1 MKVSLR
7 WLREYV
13 DVALP
18 PRDLAQKLTLAGLEI
33 KGMQVVGGNWEFI
46 TVGEITAVNP
56 HPNADRLR
64 LVTVNLGAEQATVVC
79 GAPNL
84 NSGDK
89 IAFASVGAQLRDGRS
104 GKLLR
109 LEPAKIRGV
118 VSSGMVCS
126 EKELGISDSHQ
137 GILVLPDEA
146 PIGMPLADWLGDVI
160 LDLDI
165 TPNRADCLSVV
176 GIAREVAALTG
187 QSLHLPQASYAESAS
202 PISQQISVVIV
213 DPELCPRYSASL
225 ITGVEVG
232 KSPAWLQ
239 QRLLTY
245 GMRPINNVVDVTNY
259 VMVEYGQPLHAFD
272 YQQIRGRKIIVRRAE
287 AGETLATL
295 DGTGRSLDS
304 NMLVIADEV
313 GAVAVAGIMGGAGS
327 EVSEETTS
335 ILLEAANFNPASIHH
350 TGSALRLPSE
360 ARMRF
365 ERGIRPELTVVALKR
380 ATQLISELGG
390 GQAAKGLVDVYP
402 GRADHEP
409 IRLNPGKLER
419 FLGVGFSLER
429 IVETLTA
436 LGFDCKVD
444 TAAGEVW
451 ATAPYWRGDIRQGV
465 DLIEEVAR
473 IVGYDKIPLTLLSQ
487 PIPHQSPEPLL
498 GLKRRL
504 RSSLVGYG
512 FQEIIT
518 YSLTSLE
525 MLRKLL
531 PESDSPS
538 TMPLRVANPMTLE
551 QEYLRPNLRAN
562 LLATLASNRKHEAGG
577 IRLFELGKV
586 YLARQNDL
594 PEETEV
600 LCGLMSGP
608 RLERSWHGGDELFN
622 FYDAKGVVEALVS
635 HLGGTADFEEASD
648 ETLHVAKQARA
659 VISGNRVGVIG
670 ELHPKVL
677 TAFEITETACLFE
690 INLAQLLPFT
700 VEQRAF
706 QPVARFP
713 VVERDVALVLDDR
726 VSYARVQ
733 EIVKGFPL
741 VAQVMIFDAYRGKQV
756 PAGKKSLAYRI
767 IFRSPTHTLTDAE
780 VDEVQQQILDKLS
793 RELGATLRR

>member
-13 DVALP
+13 DITLP
-18 PRDLAQKLTLAGLEI
+18 PHDLAQKLTLAGIEV

-46 TVGEITAVNP
+46 TVGQITAVKA

-64 LVTVNLGAEQATVVC
+64 LVTVDLGAEQATVVC

-84 NSGDK
+84 SSGDK

-104 GKLLR
+104 GQLSR
-109 LEPAKIRGV
+109 LESAKIRGV
-118 VSSGMVCS
+118 ISSGMVCS

-137 GILVLPDEA
+137 GILVLPGEA

-160 LDLDI
+160 LDLDV

-187 QSLHLPQASYAESAS
+187 QSLHLPQADYAESAS
-202 PISQQISVVIV
+202 PTSQQISVSII

-225 ITGVEVG
+225 ITGVKVS

-239 QRLLTY
+239 QRLLAY

-272 YQQIRGRKIIVRRAE
+272 YQRIRGRKIIVRRAE

-295 DGTGRSLDS
+295 DGTERSLGS
-304 NMLVIADEV
+304 NMLVIADEE
-313 GAVAVAGIMGGAGS
+313 GAVAAAGIMGGAAS

-390 GQAAKGLVDVYP
+390 GEATKGLVDVYP

-409 IRLNPGKLER
+409 IRLSPGKLER
-419 FLGVGFSLER
+419 FLGVGFSSEQ
-429 IVETLTA
+429 IVEALTA
-436 LGFDCKVD
+436 LGFSCRAD
-444 TAAGEVW
+444 AAGEVW
-451 ATAPYWRGDIRQGV
+451 ATAPYWRGDIRREV

-473 IVGYDKIPLTLLSQ
+473 IVGYDKIPTTLLSR
-487 PIPHQSPEPLL
+487 PIPHQSPEPLFR
-498 GLKRRL
+498 LKRRL
-504 RSSLVGYG
+504 RGSLVGYG

-525 MLRKLL
+525 ALGRLL
-531 PESDSPS
+531 PEPGSPS
-538 TMPLRVANPMTLE
+538 AAPLRVANPMTLE
-551 QEYLRPNLRAN
+551 QECLRPNLRAN
-562 LLATLASNRKHEAGG
+562 LLATLASNRRHEDGG

-594 PEETEV
+594 PEEPEV
-600 LCGLMSGP
+600 LCGLMCGS
-608 RLERSWHGGDELFN
+608 RIERSWHGGDELFN
-622 FYDAKGVVEALVS
+622 FYDAKGVVEALLV
-635 HLGGTADFEEASD
+635 HLGIAVDFEEASD
-648 ETLHVAKQARA
+648 ETLHTAKQAG
-659 VISGNRVGVIG
+659 VVVSGNRVGVVG

-677 TAFEITETACLFE
+677 AAFEITETACLFE
-690 INLAQLLPFT
+690 VSLAQLLPFT
-700 VEQRAF
+700 VGHRAF

-726 VSYARVQ
+726 VSHARVQ
-733 EIVKGFPL
+733 EIIKGFPL
-741 VAQVMIFDAYRGKQV
+741 VAQVTIFDAYRGRQV

-767 IFRSPTHTLTDAE
+767 VFRSPTHTLTDAE

>member
-13 DVALP
+13 DITLP
-18 PRDLAQKLTLAGLEI
+18 PHDLAQKLTLAGIEV

-46 TVGEITAVNP
+46 TVGEITAINP
-56 HPNADRLR
+56 HPYADRLR
-64 LVTVNLGAEQATVVC
+64 LVTVNLGTEETTVVC

-84 NSGDK
+84 RCGDK
-89 IAFASVGAQLRDGRS
+89 IVFASVGAQLRDGRS
-104 GKLLR
+104 GQMCR

-126 EKELGISDSHQ
+126 EKELDISDSHQ
-137 GILVLPDEA
+137 GILVLPNDA
-146 PIGMPLADWLGDVI
+146 PIGMPLADYLGDVI
-160 LDLDI
+160 FDLDI

-187 QSLHLPQASYAESAS
+187 QGLHLPQAGYAESAS
-202 PISQQISVVIV
+202 PISQQISVSIV
-213 DPELCPRYSASL
+213 DPELCSRYSVSL
-225 ITGVEVG
+225 IIGVKVTE
-232 KSPAWLQ
+232 SPAWLQ
-239 QRLLTY
+239 QRLLAY

-272 YQQIRGRKIIVRRAE
+272 YQRIRGQRIIVRRAE

-304 NMLVIADEV
+304 DMLVIADEE
-313 GAVAVAGIMGGAGS
+313 GAVAVAGIMGGGGS
-327 EVSEETTS
+327 EVSKETTS
-335 ILLEAANFNPASIHH
+335 ILLEAANFNAASIHH
-350 TGSALRLPSE
+350 TGSALKLPSE

-365 ERGIRPELTVVALKR
+365 ERGIRPESTVVALKR
-380 ATQLISELGG
+380 ATQLIIELGG
-390 GQAAKGLVDVYP
+390 GEAAKGLVDVYP

-409 IRLNPGKLER
+409 IRLSLGKLER
-419 FLGVGFSLER
+419 FLGVGFSPEQ
-429 IVETLTA
+429 IVEALTA
-436 LGFDCKVD
+436 LGFACRTD
-444 TAAGEVW
+444 TADEVW
-451 ATAPYWRGDIRQGV
+451 ATAPHWRGDIRHEG

-473 IVGYDKIPLTLLSQ
+473 IVGYDKIPTTLLSR

-498 GLKRRL
+498 QLKRRL
-504 RSSLVGYG
+504 RSILVGYG

-531 PESDSPS
+531 PETDSPS
-538 TMPLRVANPMTLE
+538 PMPLRVANPMTLE
-551 QEYLRPNLRAN
+551 QEYLRPNLRTN
-562 LLATLASNRKHEAGG
+562 LLATLASNRRHEDGG

-594 PEETEV
+594 PEEPEV
-600 LCGLMSGP
+600 LCGLMSGSGK
-608 RLERSWHGGDELFN
+608 ECSWHGGDELFN
-622 FYDAKGVVEALVS
+622 FYDAKGVVEALLA
-635 HLGGTADFEEASD
+635 HLGIAADFEEAGD
-648 ETLHVAKQARA
+648 ETLHVAKQAR
-659 VISGNRVGVIG
+659 VVVSGNRVGVVG
-670 ELHPKVL
+670 ELSPKVL

-690 INLAQLLPFT
+690 IDLAQLVPFT
-700 VEQRAF
+700 VGHRVF

-713 VVERDVALVLDDR
+713 VVERDIALVVDDR
-726 VSYARVQ
+726 VGHALVQ
-733 EIVKGFPL
+733 EIIKGFPL
-741 VAQVMIFDAYRGKQV
+741 VARVTIFDAYWGKQV

-767 IFRSPTHTLTDAE
+767 IFRSLTHTLTDAE

-793 RELGATLRR
+793 RELGAALRR